1 MAEKTP
7 MRRQYEE
14 IKSRYPDCMLL
25 FRLGDFY
32 EMFDEDAQTAADELD
47 LMLTTRDR
55 NKPPE
60 EQTPMCGVPYHA
72 ANSYIKKLID
82 HGHKV
87 AVCDQLEDP
96 ALTKGLVKRDV
107 IRVITPGTV
116 TDEGMLD
123 YERPNYLC
131 ALWLDGR
138 RGGAAFCDVSTGEFC
153 AADFPDFAEDHTL
166 NELTRFSPNE
176 AVLSAGA
183 GASRRVTDFIT
194 TRVECMYQVED
205 AGFEYAAAEQQ
216 LLHHFGVSSLEELG
230 LAGCEGAVRAS
241 GALLGYIGETQKC
254 DMKHISRLDLFEG
267 GRYMELDYATRRS
280 LELTETMRSGEKSGS
295 LLGILDFT
303 KTPMGGRLLRT
314 WVERPLLSAAE
325 IGRRHAAVQE
335 LVSDSMRRAE
345 LIRAMTGMGDMLR
358 ILARVSNGTAS
369 PRDLNVLMRA
379 AERVPDMLA
388 LLQGSSSA
396 LLKNAAAMDS
406 LADVCSDIKAAI
418 SDKPNLL
425 VHEGGI
431 LREGYSEQ
439 VDRLRNVR
447 DKGTKLITEMEAAER
462 ERTGI
467 KRLKIGYNRVYGY
480 YIDVPKTFT
489 GELPEDY
496 VRKQTLVANE
506 RYFTAELKQLETE
519 LTTAQERVCQLE
531 YKYFCDLRDSIAD
544 RVERIQ
550 ATAEQIAVVD
560 TLCSLAEAAVRYN
573 YCRPEFDLSG
583 TIDIKDGRH
592 PVVERLQK
600 DTLFVPNDA
609 HLDQSDERV
618 LIITGPNMAGKS
630 TYMRQTAL
638 IVLMAQIGS
647 FVPARSATLSV
658 VDRVF
663 TRIGASDDLSAG
675 QSTFMV
681 EMSEVAGILRSA
693 TRSSLILLDEIGRG
707 TSTYDGMAIARA
719 VLEYCAD
726 KRRLGAK
733 TLFSTHYHEL
743 TDLEGQISGVC
754 NYYITARKQGG
765 SLIFLRK
772 VVRGAADESYGIEV
786 AKLAGVPDSVI
797 ERAKKCLAELLSGA
811 VDLSAPRAARA
822 DDGQLSLG
830 DAAGEEVLERLR
842 AAALDTMSPI
852 EAMNLLYELKRKLEG

>member
-153 AADFPDFAEDHTL
+153 AADFPDFAGDHTL

-183 GASRRVTDFIT
+183 AASRRVTDFIT

-303 KTPMGGRLLRT
+303 KTPMGGRLLRS

-335 LVSDSMRRAE
+335 LVSDSLRRAE

-431 LREGYSEQ
+431 LREGYCERVARVRS
-439 VDRLRNVR
+439 VR

-638 IVLMAQIGS
+638 IVLMAQMGS

-663 TRIGASDDLSAG
+663 TRIGGRAEHLHGGDERGGGHTPLRHAQQPHPPRRDRPRHLHLRRHGHSPSRPRILRRQAPPGGQDPLFHPLSRADRPRGPDLRRVQLLHNRAQAGRQPHLPAQGGARCGGRELRHRGRQARRGAG
-675 QSTFMV
+675 QRHRAREKV
-681 EMSEVAGILRSA
+681 PHGAALRRRGPQCA
-693 TRSSLILLDEIGRG
+693 ARRACRRRTAQPRRRRGRG
-707 TSTYDGMAIARA
+707 G
-719 VLEYCAD
+719 
-726 KRRLGAK
+726 
-733 TLFSTHYHEL
+733 
-743 TDLEGQISGVC
+743 
-754 NYYITARKQGG
+754 
-765 SLIFLRK
+765 
-772 VVRGAADESYGIEV
+772 
-786 AKLAGVPDSVI
+786 
-797 ERAKKCLAELLSGA
+797 
-811 VDLSAPRAARA
+811 PRTAARRRTGHDVA
-822 DDGQLSLG
+822 HRG
-830 DAAGEEVLERLR
+830 DEPFV
-842 AAALDTMSPI
+842 
-852 EAMNLLYELKRKLEG
+852 